1 MIKVGYLKINLKQI
15 KMKKEKGKIYTN
27 PTGDLV
33 VMCLINTQKSDLN
46 FVGVVLFT
54 KDIAVEVGTLSNIW
68 SIDNF
73 TEKIGPLYLN
83 NVTINN

>member
-1 MIKVGYLKINLKQI
+1 
-15 KMKKEKGKIYTN
+15 MKKEKGKIYTN

-33 VMCLINTQKSDLN
+33 VMCLIDTLESHLN

-68 SIDNF
+68 AINNF